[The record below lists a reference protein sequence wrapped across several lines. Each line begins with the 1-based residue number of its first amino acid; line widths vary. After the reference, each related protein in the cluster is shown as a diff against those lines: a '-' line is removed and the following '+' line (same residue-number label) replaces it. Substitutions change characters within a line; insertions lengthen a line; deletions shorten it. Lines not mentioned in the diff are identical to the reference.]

1 MRGNNWVQPNVF
13 FGEKVF
19 IEGVELVDWD
29 HKSKV
34 DGKIHACAHDAHVV
48 MLLGAAKILQEM
60 KDILKATVVL
70 IFQPAE
76 EKGTGAKLM
85 VEENVLNKV
94 EAIFGIHLMPHK
106 FLPQGVVASRPVEL
120 GAGCGSFLV
129 KIERD
134 QQCLNPVLAVA
145 SSIVSLQQ
153 LVSREVDPL
162 DSQVVTVAMVHSGT
176 DESVAF
182 GVSFRAFGRQS
193 FNNFRTRIK
202 EIIQGQTGVYMC
214 SAEVDFESNHA
225 TIPPTINDE
234 GVYQL
239 GRKAACMIVGEEN
252 VRLASKISGSEDFA
266 FYLEKVSVTF
276 FQLGSNSNHS
286 THNPYFS
293 LLDEEALPIGAAV
306 HAAFVVLCVLARTR
320 VRMRA
325 RLCRGWFQE
334 KDFTELMMRDN
345 NWVQPSV
352 FFG

>member
-1 MRGNNWVQPNVF
+1 MQ
-13 FGEKVF
+13 
-19 IEGVELVDWD
+19 
-29 HKSKV
+29 
-34 DGKIHACAHDAHVV
+34 
-48 MLLGAAKILQEM
+48 
-60 KDILKATVVL
+60 ATVVL

-94 EAIFGIHLMPHK
+94 EAIFGIHLMPQK
-106 FLPQGVVASRPVEL
+106 FLPQGVVASRPGEL

-134 QQCLNPVLAVA
+134 QQCLNPVLPAA

-153 LVSREVDPL
+153 IVSREVDPL

-202 EIIQGQTGVYMC
+202 EIIQGQAGVYMC

-225 TIPPTINDE
+225 RIPPTINDE

-252 VRLASKISGSEDFA
+252 VRLAPKISGSEDFA
-266 FYLEKVSVTF
+266 FYLKKVPVTF
-276 FQLGSNSNHS
+276 FLLGSNSNHS

-320 VRMRA
+320 VGMRA